1 MNLDFLTAEQKEQY
15 GKFSDEPDELQLA
28 RYFHLDEADLEF
40 ISNRRGDHNR
50 LGFALQITSIR
61 FLGCSLLDLNVVPI
75 NVQYFVAAQ
84 LSISNIDVLT
94 EYSKRE
100 TTVREH
106 TALIRTHYGYREIS
120 DCKFSLSRLLYARA
134 WISNERPSL
143 MFDFATVW
151 FIQNKILLPG
161 VTTLCRLIAEIRE
174 RTSKRLWRLLSALP
188 TIEQKEKLKTLI
200 KIREGKRFSNLDYYR
215 KSPTTISSNS
225 FNLAIT
231 RYVELKNFEIQSID
245 FSHIPPIRLKM
256 IARLKNRF
264 QRCFQKLI

>member
-1 MNLDFLTAEQKEQY
+1 MNPDFLTTEQKAQY

-61 FLGCSLLDLNVVPI
+61 FLGCFLSDLNVVPI
-75 NVQYFVAAQ
+75 NVQHFVAEQ
-84 LSISNIDVLT
+84 LSIRDIDVLS
-94 EYSKRE
+94 EYAKRE

-106 TALIRTHYGYREIS
+106 TALIRTHYGYREIN

-143 MFDFATVW
+143 MFDFTTAW
-151 FIQNKILLPG
+151 LIHNKVLLPG
-161 VTTLCRLIAEIRE
+161 VSTLSRWIIEIRK
-174 RTSKRLWRLLSALP
+174 RASKRLWRLLAALP
-188 TIEQKEKLKTLI
+188 TLEQKAKLKTLL

-215 KSPTTISSNS
+215 
-225 FNLAIT
+225 
-231 RYVELKNFEIQSID
+231 
-245 FSHIPPIRLKM
+245 IRCGL
-256 IARLKNRF
+256 F
-264 QRCFQKLI
+264 